1 MRRTSDLVAVLLAVL
16 AAAVAGQ
23 QYNPITEFC
32 RRFSHEGPSPLLS
45 PPSLAA
51 QR

>member
-1 MRRTSDLVAVLLAVL
+1 MGKALDLVAVLAAL
-16 AAAVAGQ
+16 AAAAAGQ

-32 RRFSHEGPSPLLS
+32 RRFSHEGPSPLFS

-51 QR
+51 QC